1 MSAPTTEPVGK
12 PPAQLVI
19 DRGNYFED
27 HVRLFQS
34 GEVIVH
40 ATPRTITA
48 GDVAVY
54 NALFGQRYAITSDDE
69 LARSMGFDKAPV
81 PWMLL
86 FHMGFGK
93 TVPDVSQLAVAN
105 LGYAD
110 VRFLRHVYPGDSLAA
125 ETRIIGYKEN
135 LIVDK
140 VTGSKTSRGSGN
152 VYVHSKIFRVGGQ
165 SRQAVVDFK
174 RVVMVN
180 KRERLSNTA
189 AELDLPETHVPELP
203 DAVADGVLYEMAS
216 AYPRAATVTNVP
228 APAVLMGG
236 RMTWDDYAIGMRINH
251 GERRQ
256 ITSAHMEL
264 PNLTQN
270 TAKVHFAEGR
280 VDTDSSVTAT
290 GIVYGGHVMSMADAQ
305 AYYGFER
312 TLGVIAINNGKHVAP
327 CFEGESVAAWSVVE
341 GKLAVPGREDIG
353 LLVVRTVAAKN
364 MPAGSFPDKDAKGQ
378 YPTVSTTID
387 INGHKHSADMGIVLD
402 YERVLV
408 MMTGA
413 SGAPPTR

>member
-1 MSAPTTEPVGK
+1 MPA
-12 PPAQLVI
+12 PPAARI
-19 DRGNYFED
+19 DTTAATLEISRGNYFED
-27 HVRLFQS
+27 HVRLFKN
-34 GEVIVH
+34 GEVIRH
-40 ATPRTITA
+40 TTSRTVTA

-54 NALFGQRYAITSDDE
+54 TALFGQRYAVTSDDE
-69 LARSMGFDKAPV
+69 FARAMGFDRAPV

-105 LGYAD
+105 LGYSD
-110 VRFLRHVYPGDSLAA
+110 IRFLRHVYPGDSLFA

-135 LIVDK
+135 FNLDK
-140 VTGSKTSRGSGN
+140 ATGAKTPRGNGN
-152 VYVHSKIFRVGGQ
+152 VYVHSTVFVVTGDV
-165 SRQAVVDFK
+165 RQPVLDFK

-180 KRERLSNTA
+180 KKHRTSNCMADLGVPEAHVPDMPVAVA
-189 AELDLPETHVPELP
+189 AE
-203 DAVADGVLYEMAS
+203 VLCEIAC
-216 AYPRAATVTNVP
+216 AYPGRGSTQSAPFAAKL
-228 APAVLMGG
+228 ADAGL
-236 RMTWDDYAIGMRINH
+236 RWEDYAVGMRIDH

-270 TAKVHFAEGR
+270 TAKVHFAEGK
-280 VDTDSSVTAT
+280 VDEASPVVAT

-305 AYYGFER
+305 AYYGFEN

-378 YPTVSTTID
+378 YTIAATIID
-387 INGHKHSADMGIVLD
+387 INGRKHSADTGIVLD
-402 YERVLV
+402 YERVVV
-408 MMTGA
+408 MLAGA
-413 SGAPPTR
+413 RGRPKA